1 MQNPIEIKAKTLEE
15 ALIQA
20 SIALNCPIIN
30 LQYEVIQTPS
40 KGFLNIG
47 KKEAIILVGVK
58 ESVKEVKE
66 ESVKETNTKENHQ
79 NNIEEKKQK
88 LETETP
94 QEEIITPKPPKK
106 NLKEES
112 HNGDKLHEIKQE
124 LKDLFSHLPYKI
136 NKIITPKPPK
146 KNLKEESHNG
156 DKLHEIKQELKDLFS
171 HLPYKIN
178 KVEVSF
184 YEPGVLL
191 INIDGEDSALLI
203 GEKGYRYKAL
213 SYLLFNWIHPTY
225 GYSIRLEISTFL
237 QNQEKVMEAQLQSV
251 IMTVHEVGKGQMKA
265 PDGVLTYIALKKLRK
280 AFPNKY
286 VSIKTNLNDEK
297 YIVINDFNNE

>member
-47 KKEAIILVGVK
+47 KKEAIILAGVK

-66 ESVKETNTKENHQ
+66 ESVKETHTKEIHQ
-79 NNIEEKKQK
+79 NNIEEKKQN

-94 QEEIITPKPPKK
+94 QEEK
-106 NLKEES
+106 
-112 HNGDKLHEIKQE
+112 
-124 LKDLFSHLPYKI
+124 
-136 NKIITPKPPK
+136 ITPKPPK

-178 KVEVSF
+178 KVEVSL

-237 QNQEKVMEAQLQSV
+237 QNQEKVMEAQLQST

>member
-47 KKEAIILVGVK
+47 KKEAIILAGVK

-66 ESVKETNTKENHQ
+66 ESVKETNTKENHQNHQ

-106 NLKEES
+106 NPKEES
-112 HNGDKLHEIKQE
+112 H
-124 LKDLFSHLPYKI
+124 S
-136 NKIITPKPPK
+136 
-146 KNLKEESHNG
+146 G

-178 KVEVSF
+178 KVEVSL

-191 INIDGEDSALLI
+191 IDIDGEDSALLI

-213 SYLLFNWIHPTY
+213 SYLLFNWIHPAY

-237 QNQEKVMEAQLQSV
+237 QNQEKVMEAQLQST

>member
-1 MQNPIEIKAKTLEE
+1 MQNFIEIKAKTLEE

-40 KGFLNIG
+40 KGFLSIG
-47 KKEAIILVGVK
+47 KKEAIILAGVK

-66 ESVKETNTKENHQ
+66 ESVKETNTKEIHQ
-79 NNIEEKKQK
+79 SAEEKKQK

-106 NLKEES
+106 NPKEES
-112 HNGDKLHEIKQE
+112 HNGDKLHEIE
-124 LKDLFSHLPYKI
+124 
-136 NKIITPKPPK
+136 
-146 KNLKEESHNG
+146 
-156 DKLHEIKQELKDLFS
+156 QELKDLFS

-178 KVEVSF
+178 KVEVSL

-213 SYLLFNWIHPTY
+213 SYLLFNWIHPAY

-237 QNQEKVMEAQLQSV
+237 QNQEKVMEAQLQST

>member
-1 MQNPIEIKAKTLEE
+1 MQNFIEIKAKTLEE

-40 KGFLNIG
+40 KGFLSIG
-47 KKEAIILVGVK
+47 KKEAIILAGVK

-66 ESVKETNTKENHQ
+66 ESVKETNTKENHQNHQ

-136 NKIITPKPPK
+136 NK
-146 KNLKEESHNG
+146 
-156 DKLHEIKQELKDLFS
+156 
-171 HLPYKIN
+171 
-178 KVEVSF
+178 VEVSL

-191 INIDGEDSALLI
+191 IDIDGEDSALLI

-213 SYLLFNWIHPTY
+213 SYLLFNWIHPAY

-237 QNQEKVMEAQLQSV
+237 QNQEKVMEAQLQST

>member
-40 KGFLNIG
+40 KGFLSIG
-47 KKEAIILVGVK
+47 KKEAIILAGVK
-58 ESVKEVKE
+58 ENIKEVKE
-66 ESVKETNTKENHQ
+66 EGVKETNTKEIHQ
-79 NNIEEKKQK
+79 SAEEKKQN

-94 QEEIITPKPPKK
+94 QEERITPKPPKK

-112 HNGDKLHEIKQE
+112 HGE
-124 LKDLFSHLPYKI
+124 
-136 NKIITPKPPK
+136 
-146 KNLKEESHNG
+146 

-178 KVEVSF
+178 KVEVSL

-191 INIDGEDSALLI
+191 IDIDGEDSALLI

-213 SYLLFNWIHPTY
+213 SYLLFNWIHPAY

-237 QNQEKVMEAQLQSV
+237 QNQEKVMEVQLQSV

>member
-1 MQNPIEIKAKTLEE
+1 MQNFIEIKAKTLEE

-47 KKEAIILVGVK
+47 KKEAIILAGVK
-58 ESVKEVKE
+58 ESVKALKE
-66 ESVKETNTKENHQ
+66 ESVKETHTKEIHQ
-79 NNIEEKKQK
+79 SAEEKKQK
-88 LETETP
+88 LETKTP
-94 QEEIITPKPPKK
+94 QEEIITPKP
-106 NLKEES
+106 S
-112 HNGDKLHEIKQE
+112 
-124 LKDLFSHLPYKI
+124 
-136 NKIITPKPPK
+136 K

-178 KVEVSF
+178 KVEVSL

-191 INIDGEDSALLI
+191 IDIDGEDSALLI

-225 GYSIRLEISTFL
+225 GYNIRLEISTFL
-237 QNQEKVMEAQLQSV
+237 QNQEKVMDTQLQST

-265 PDGVLTYIALKKLRK
+265 PDGVLTYTALKKLRK

>member
-47 KKEAIILVGVK
+47 KKEAIILAGVK

-66 ESVKETNTKENHQ
+66 ESVKETNTKEIHQ
-79 NNIEEKKQK
+79 SAEEKKQK

-106 NLKEES
+106 N
-112 HNGDKLHEIKQE
+112 
-124 LKDLFSHLPYKI
+124 P
-136 NKIITPKPPK
+136 
-146 KNLKEESHNG
+146 KEESHNG

-178 KVEVSF
+178 KVEVSL

-213 SYLLFNWIHPTY
+213 SYLLFNWIHLTY

-237 QNQEKVMEAQLQSV
+237 QNQEKVMEAQLQST

>member
-1 MQNPIEIKAKTLEE
+1 MQNFIEIKAKTLEE
-15 ALIQA
+15 ALVQA

-47 KKEAIILVGVK
+47 KKEAIILASVK
-58 ESVKEVKE
+58 ESVKAVKE
-66 ESVKETNTKENHQ
+66 ESVKETHTKEIHQ
-79 NNIEEKKQK
+79 SAGEKKQK
-88 LETETP
+88 LETKTP

-136 NKIITPKPPK
+136 NK
-146 KNLKEESHNG
+146 
-156 DKLHEIKQELKDLFS
+156 
-171 HLPYKIN
+171 
-178 KVEVSF
+178 VEVSL

-191 INIDGEDSALLI
+191 IDIDGEDSALLI

-225 GYSIRLEISTFL
+225 GYNICLEISTFL
-237 QNQEKVMEAQLQSV
+237 QNQEKVMEVQLQST

>member
-1 MQNPIEIKAKTLEE
+1 MQNFIEIKAKTLEE

-47 KKEAIILVGVK
+47 KKEAIILASVK

-66 ESVKETNTKENHQ
+66 ESVKETNTKEIHQ
-79 NNIEEKKQK
+79 SAEEKKQK
-88 LETETP
+88 LETKTP
-94 QEEIITPKPPKK
+94 QEEIIIPKPPKK

-112 HNGDKLHEIKQE
+112 HNE
-124 LKDLFSHLPYKI
+124 
-136 NKIITPKPPK
+136 
-146 KNLKEESHNG
+146 

-178 KVEVSF
+178 KVEVSL

-191 INIDGEDSALLI
+191 IDIDGEDSALLI

-213 SYLLFNWIHPTY
+213 SYLLFNWIHPAY

-237 QNQEKVMEAQLQSV
+237 QNQEKVMEAQLQST

>member
-1 MQNPIEIKAKTLEE
+1 MQNFIEIKAKTLEE

-58 ESVKEVKE
+58 ESVKEIQEESVKEIQEESVKEIQEESVKEIQE
-66 ESVKETNTKENHQ
+66 ESVKETNTKEIHQ
-79 NNIEEKKQK
+79 SAEEKKQNS
-88 LETETP
+88 EIETP

-136 NKIITPKPPK
+136 NK
-146 KNLKEESHNG
+146 
-156 DKLHEIKQELKDLFS
+156 
-171 HLPYKIN
+171 
-178 KVEVSF
+178 VEVSL

-191 INIDGEDSALLI
+191 IDIDGEDSALLI

-213 SYLLFNWIHPTY
+213 SYLLFNWIHPAY
-225 GYSIRLEISTFL
+225 GYNIRLEISTFL
-237 QNQEKVMEAQLQSV
+237 QNQEKVMEAQLQST

>member
-1 MQNPIEIKAKTLEE
+1 MQNFIEIKAKTLEE

-47 KKEAIILVGVK
+47 KKEAIILAGVK
-58 ESVKEVKE
+58 ESVKEIQE
-66 ESVKETNTKENHQ
+66 ESAKETNTKETHQ
-79 NNIEEKKQK
+79 SAEEKKQNS
-88 LETETP
+88 EIETP
-94 QEEIITPKPPKK
+94 QEEIT
-106 NLKEES
+106 
-112 HNGDKLHEIKQE
+112 
-124 LKDLFSHLPYKI
+124 
-136 NKIITPKPPK
+136 TPKPPK

-178 KVEVSF
+178 KVEVSL
-184 YEPGVLL
+184 YEPRVLL
-191 INIDGEDSALLI
+191 IDIDGEDSALLI

-213 SYLLFNWIHPTY
+213 SYLLFNWIHPAY
-225 GYSIRLEISTFL
+225 GYNIRLEISTFL
-237 QNQEKVMEAQLQSV
+237 QNQEKVMDTQLQNT

>member
-1 MQNPIEIKAKTLEE
+1 MQNFIEIKAKTLEE

-40 KGFLNIG
+40 KGFLSIG
-47 KKEAIILVGVK
+47 KKEAIILASVK
-58 ESVKEVKE
+58 ESVKEVKEVQE
-66 ESVKETNTKENHQ
+66 ESVKETNTKEIHQ
-79 NNIEEKKQK
+79 SAEEKKQNLK
-88 LETETP
+88 IETP

-136 NKIITPKPPK
+136 NK
-146 KNLKEESHNG
+146 
-156 DKLHEIKQELKDLFS
+156 
-171 HLPYKIN
+171 
-178 KVEVSF
+178 VEVSL

-191 INIDGEDSALLI
+191 IDIDGEDSALLI

-213 SYLLFNWIHPTY
+213 SYLLFNWIHPAY
-225 GYSIRLEISTFL
+225 GYNIRLEISTFL
-237 QNQEKVMEAQLQSV
+237 QNQEKVMEAQLQST

>member
-47 KKEAIILVGVK
+47 KKEAIILAGVK

-66 ESVKETNTKENHQ
+66 ESVKEIDTKEIHQ

-94 QEEIITPKPPKK
+94 QEEKITPKPPKK
-106 NLKEES
+106 N
-112 HNGDKLHEIKQE
+112 
-124 LKDLFSHLPYKI
+124 P
-136 NKIITPKPPK
+136 
-146 KNLKEESHNG
+146 KEESHNG

-178 KVEVSF
+178 KVEVSL

-191 INIDGEDSALLI
+191 IDIDGEDSALLI

-213 SYLLFNWIHPTY
+213 SYLLFNWIHPAY

-286 VSIKTNLNDEK
+286 ASIKTNLNDEK

>member
-1 MQNPIEIKAKTLEE
+1 MQNFIEIKAKTLEE

-40 KGFLNIG
+40 KGFLSIG
-47 KKEAIILVGVK
+47 KKEAIILAGVK

-66 ESVKETNTKENHQ
+66 SVKEIDTKGIHQ
-79 NNIEEKKQK
+79 NAEEKKQK

-106 NLKEES
+106 N
-112 HNGDKLHEIKQE
+112 
-124 LKDLFSHLPYKI
+124 P
-136 NKIITPKPPK
+136 
-146 KNLKEESHNG
+146 KEESHNG

-178 KVEVSF
+178 KVEVSL

-191 INIDGEDSALLI
+191 IDIDGEDSALLI

-213 SYLLFNWIHPTY
+213 SYLLFNWIHPAY
-225 GYSIRLEISTFL
+225 GYNIRLEISTFL
-237 QNQEKVMEAQLQSV
+237 QNQEKVMEAQLQST

>member
-1 MQNPIEIKAKTLEE
+1 MQNPIKIKAKTLEE

-40 KGFLNIG
+40 KGFLSIG
-47 KKEAIILVGVK
+47 KKEAIILAGVK
-58 ESVKEVKE
+58 ESVKEVQE
-66 ESVKETNTKENHQ
+66 ESVKETNTKEIHQ
-79 NNIEEKKQK
+79 SVEEKKQNS
-88 LETETP
+88 EIETP
-94 QEEIITPKPPKK
+94 QEEIT
-106 NLKEES
+106 
-112 HNGDKLHEIKQE
+112 
-124 LKDLFSHLPYKI
+124 
-136 NKIITPKPPK
+136 TPKPPK

-178 KVEVSF
+178 KVEVSL

-191 INIDGEDSALLI
+191 IDIDGEDSALLI

-213 SYLLFNWIHPTY
+213 SYLLFNWIHPAY
-225 GYSIRLEISTFL
+225 GYNIRLEISTFL
-237 QNQEKVMEAQLQSV
+237 QNQEKVMDTQLQST

>member
-1 MQNPIEIKAKTLEE
+1 MQNFIEIKAKTLEE

-47 KKEAIILVGVK
+47 KKEAIILAGVK
-58 ESVKEVKE
+58 ESVKEIKE
-66 ESVKETNTKENHQ
+66 ESVKETNTKEIYQ
-79 NNIEEKKQK
+79 SAEEKKQNS
-88 LETETP
+88 EIETP
-94 QEEIITPKPPKK
+94 QE
-106 NLKEES
+106 
-112 HNGDKLHEIKQE
+112 
-124 LKDLFSHLPYKI
+124 
-136 NKIITPKPPK
+136 KIITPKPPK

-178 KVEVSF
+178 KVEVSL

-191 INIDGEDSALLI
+191 IDIDGEDSALLI

-213 SYLLFNWIHPTY
+213 SYLLFNWIHPAY
-225 GYSIRLEISTFL
+225 GYNIRLEISTFL
-237 QNQEKVMEAQLQSV
+237 QNQEKVMEAQLQST

>member
-47 KKEAIILVGVK
+47 KKEAIILASVK

-66 ESVKETNTKENHQ
+66 ESVKETNTKENHQNHQ

-136 NKIITPKPPK
+136 NK
-146 KNLKEESHNG
+146 
-156 DKLHEIKQELKDLFS
+156 
-171 HLPYKIN
+171 
-178 KVEVSF
+178 VEVSL

-237 QNQEKVMEAQLQSV
+237 QNQEKVMEAQLQST

>member
-1 MQNPIEIKAKTLEE
+1 MQNFIEIKAKTLEE

-40 KGFLNIG
+40 KGFLSIG
-47 KKEAIILVGVK
+47 KKEAIILA
-58 ESVKEVKE
+58 SVKEVQE
-66 ESVKETNTKENHQ
+66 ESVKETNTKEIHQ
-79 NNIEEKKQK
+79 NVEEKKQN
-88 LETETP
+88 LETGTP
-94 QEEIITPKPPKK
+94 QEKIT
-106 NLKEES
+106 
-112 HNGDKLHEIKQE
+112 
-124 LKDLFSHLPYKI
+124 
-136 NKIITPKPPK
+136 TPKPPK

-191 INIDGEDSALLI
+191 IDIDGEDSALLI

-213 SYLLFNWIHPTY
+213 SYLLFNWIHPAY
-225 GYSIRLEISTFL
+225 GYNIRLEISTFL
-237 QNQEKVMEAQLQSV
+237 QNQEKVMDTQLQST

-297 YIVINDFNNE
+297 YIVINDFNHE

>member
-1 MQNPIEIKAKTLEE
+1 MQNFIEIKAKTLEE

-47 KKEAIILVGVK
+47 KKEAIILAGVK
-58 ESVKEVKE
+58 ESVKETKE
-66 ESVKETNTKENHQ
+66 ESVKETNTKEIHQ
-79 NNIEEKKQK
+79 SAEEKKQK

-94 QEEIITPKPPKK
+94 QEERITPKPPKK
-106 NLKEES
+106 NPKEES
-112 HNGDKLHEIKQE
+112 H
-124 LKDLFSHLPYKI
+124 S
-136 NKIITPKPPK
+136 
-146 KNLKEESHNG
+146 G

-178 KVEVSF
+178 KVEVSL

-191 INIDGEDSALLI
+191 IDIDGEDSALLI

-213 SYLLFNWIHPTY
+213 SYLLFNWIRPAY

-237 QNQEKVMEAQLQSV
+237 QNQEKVMEAQLQST
-251 IMTVHEVGKGQMKA
+251 IMAVHEVGKGQMKA

>member
-1 MQNPIEIKAKTLEE
+1 MQNFIEIKAKTLEE

-58 ESVKEVKE
+58 ESVKEIKEVQE
-66 ESVKETNTKENHQ
+66 ESVKETSTKEIHQ
-79 NNIEEKKQK
+79 SAEEKKQN
-88 LETETP
+88 LEIETP

-136 NKIITPKPPK
+136 NK
-146 KNLKEESHNG
+146 
-156 DKLHEIKQELKDLFS
+156 
-171 HLPYKIN
+171 
-178 KVEVSF
+178 VEVSL

-191 INIDGEDSALLI
+191 IDIDGEDSALLI

-213 SYLLFNWIHPTY
+213 SYLLFNWIHPAY
-225 GYSIRLEISTFL
+225 GYNIRLEISTFL
-237 QNQEKVMEAQLQSV
+237 QNQEKVMEAQLQST

-297 YIVINDFNNE
+297 CIVINDFNNE

>member
-40 KGFLNIG
+40 KGFLSIG
-47 KKEAIILVGVK
+47 KKEAIILAGVK

-79 NNIEEKKQK
+79 NHQNNIEEKKQN

-94 QEEIITPKPPKK
+94 QEER
-106 NLKEES
+106 
-112 HNGDKLHEIKQE
+112 
-124 LKDLFSHLPYKI
+124 
-136 NKIITPKPPK
+136 ITPKPPK

-178 KVEVSF
+178 KVEVSL

-213 SYLLFNWIHPTY
+213 SYLLFNWIHPAY

>member
-1 MQNPIEIKAKTLEE
+1 MQNFIEIKAKTLEE

-40 KGFLNIG
+40 KGFLSIG
-47 KKEAIILVGVK
+47 KKEAIILAGVK

-66 ESVKETNTKENHQ
+66 ESVKETSTKENHQNHQ
-79 NNIEEKKQK
+79 NNIEEKKQN

-112 HNGDKLHEIKQE
+112 H
-124 LKDLFSHLPYKI
+124 S
-136 NKIITPKPPK
+136 
-146 KNLKEESHNG
+146 G

-178 KVEVSF
+178 KVEVSL

-191 INIDGEDSALLI
+191 IDIDGEDSALLI

-213 SYLLFNWIHPTY
+213 SYLLFNWIHPAY

-237 QNQEKVMEAQLQSV
+237 QNQEKVMEAQLQST

>member
-58 ESVKEVKE
+58 ESVKESVKEVKE
-66 ESVKETNTKENHQ
+66 ESVKETNTKEIHQ
-79 NNIEEKKQK
+79 SAEEKKQK
-88 LETETP
+88 LETKTP
-94 QEEIITPKPPKK
+94 QEERITPKPPKK
-106 NLKEES
+106 N
-112 HNGDKLHEIKQE
+112 
-124 LKDLFSHLPYKI
+124 P
-136 NKIITPKPPK
+136 
-146 KNLKEESHNG
+146 KEESHNG

-178 KVEVSF
+178 KVEVSL

-191 INIDGEDSALLI
+191 IDIDGEDSALLI

-213 SYLLFNWIHPTY
+213 SYLLFNWIHHAY

-237 QNQEKVMEAQLQSV
+237 QNQEKVMEAQLQST

>member
-1 MQNPIEIKAKTLEE
+1 MQNFIEIKAKTLEE

-40 KGFLNIG
+40 KGFLSIG
-47 KKEAIILVGVK
+47 KKEAIILAGVK

-66 ESVKETNTKENHQ
+66 ESVKETNTKEIHQ
-79 NNIEEKKQK
+79 NAEEKKQN

-106 NLKEES
+106 N
-112 HNGDKLHEIKQE
+112 
-124 LKDLFSHLPYKI
+124 P
-136 NKIITPKPPK
+136 
-146 KNLKEESHNG
+146 KEESHNG

-178 KVEVSF
+178 KVEVSL

-191 INIDGEDSALLI
+191 IDIDGEDSALLI

-225 GYSIRLEISTFL
+225 GYNIRLEISTFL
-237 QNQEKVMEAQLQSV
+237 QNQEKVMEAQLQST

>member
-47 KKEAIILVGVK
+47 KKEAIILASVK

-66 ESVKETNTKENHQ
+66 ESVKEIDTKGIHQ
-79 NNIEEKKQK
+79 STEEKQS
-88 LETETP
+88 LGIETP
-94 QEEIITPKPPKK
+94 QEERIAPKPPKK
-106 NLKEES
+106 
-112 HNGDKLHEIKQE
+112 
-124 LKDLFSHLPYKI
+124 
-136 NKIITPKPPK
+136 TP
-146 KNLKEESHNG
+146 KEESHNG

-178 KVEVSF
+178 KVEVSL

-191 INIDGEDSALLI
+191 IDIDGEDSALLI

-213 SYLLFNWIHPTY
+213 SYLLFNWIHPAY

-237 QNQEKVMEAQLQSV
+237 QNQEKVMEAQLQST

>member
-1 MQNPIEIKAKTLEE
+1 MQNFIEIKAKTLEE

-47 KKEAIILVGVK
+47 KKEAIILAGVK

-66 ESVKETNTKENHQ
+66 ESVKETNTKEIHQ
-79 NNIEEKKQK
+79 SAEEKKQK

-106 NLKEES
+106 N
-112 HNGDKLHEIKQE
+112 
-124 LKDLFSHLPYKI
+124 P
-136 NKIITPKPPK
+136 
-146 KNLKEESHNG
+146 KEESHNG

-178 KVEVSF
+178 KVEVSL

-191 INIDGEDSALLI
+191 IDIDGEDSALLI

-237 QNQEKVMEAQLQSV
+237 QNQEKVMEAQLQST

>member
-1 MQNPIEIKAKTLEE
+1 MQNFIEIKAKTLEE

-20 SIALNCPIIN
+20 SIALTCPIIN

-40 KGFLNIG
+40 KGFLSIG
-47 KKEAIILVGVK
+47 KKEAIILAGVK

-66 ESVKETNTKENHQ
+66 ESAKEIDTKGIHQ
-79 NNIEEKKQK
+79 SAEEKKQN

-94 QEEIITPKPPKK
+94 QEERITPKPPKK
-106 NLKEES
+106 TLKEES
-112 HNGDKLHEIKQE
+112 HSGDKLHEIKQE
-124 LKDLFSHLPYKI
+124 LKDLL
-136 NKIITPKPPK
+136 
-146 KNLKEESHNG
+146 
-156 DKLHEIKQELKDLFS
+156 S

-178 KVEVSF
+178 KVEVSL

-191 INIDGEDSALLI
+191 IDIDGEDSALLI
-203 GEKGYRYKAL
+203 GEKGYRYKAF
-213 SYLLFNWIHPTY
+213 SYLLFNWIHSAY

-237 QNQEKVMEAQLQSV
+237 QNQEKVMEAQLQST

>member
-1 MQNPIEIKAKTLEE
+1 MQNFIEIKAKTLEE
-15 ALIQA
+15 TLIQA

-40 KGFLNIG
+40 KGFLSIG
-47 KKEAIILVGVK
+47 KKEAIILASVK
-58 ESVKEVKE
+58 ESVKEIKD
-66 ESVKETNTKENHQ
+66 ESVKETNTKKTHQ
-79 NNIEEKKQK
+79 SAEEKKQNS
-88 LETETP
+88 EIETP
-94 QEEIITPKPPKK
+94 QEEIT
-106 NLKEES
+106 
-112 HNGDKLHEIKQE
+112 
-124 LKDLFSHLPYKI
+124 
-136 NKIITPKPPK
+136 TPKPPK

-178 KVEVSF
+178 KVEVSL

-191 INIDGEDSALLI
+191 IDIDGEDSALLI

-213 SYLLFNWIHPTY
+213 SYLLFNWIHPAY
-225 GYSIRLEISTFL
+225 GYNIRLEISTFL
-237 QNQEKVMEAQLQSV
+237 QNQEKVMEAQLQST

-286 VSIKTNLNDEK
+286 VSIKTNLNNEK

>member
-1 MQNPIEIKAKTLEE
+1 MQNFIEIKAKTLEE

-40 KGFLNIG
+40 KGFLSIG
-47 KKEAIILVGVK
+47 KKEAIILAGVK

-94 QEEIITPKPPKK
+94 QEERITPKPPKK

-124 LKDLFSHLPYKI
+124 LK
-136 NKIITPKPPK
+136 
-146 KNLKEESHNG
+146 E
-156 DKLHEIKQELKDLFS
+156 LFS

-178 KVEVSF
+178 KVEVSL

-191 INIDGEDSALLI
+191 IDIDGEDSALLI

-213 SYLLFNWIHPTY
+213 SYLLFNWIHPAY

-297 YIVINDFNNE
+297 YIVISDFNNE

>member
-1 MQNPIEIKAKTLEE
+1 MQNFIEIKAKTLEE

-40 KGFLNIG
+40 KGFLSIG
-47 KKEAIILVGVK
+47 KKEAIILAGVK

-94 QEEIITPKPPKK
+94 QEEKITPKPPKK

-112 HNGDKLHEIKQE
+112 HNE
-124 LKDLFSHLPYKI
+124 
-136 NKIITPKPPK
+136 
-146 KNLKEESHNG
+146 

>member
-40 KGFLNIG
+40 KGFLSIG
-47 KKEAIILVGVK
+47 KKEAIILAGVK

-79 NNIEEKKQK
+79 NNIEEKKQ

-94 QEEIITPKPPKK
+94 QEERITPKPPKK
-106 NLKEES
+106 N
-112 HNGDKLHEIKQE
+112 
-124 LKDLFSHLPYKI
+124 P
-136 NKIITPKPPK
+136 
-146 KNLKEESHNG
+146 KEESHNG

-178 KVEVSF
+178 KVEVSL

-191 INIDGEDSALLI
+191 IDIDGEDSALLI

-213 SYLLFNWIHPTY
+213 SYLLFNWIHPAY

-237 QNQEKVMEAQLQSV
+237 QNQEKVMEAQLQST

>member
-47 KKEAIILVGVK
+47 KKEAIILA
-58 ESVKEVKE
+58 
-66 ESVKETNTKENHQ
+66 SVKETKENSLKETSAKENHQNHQ
-79 NNIEEKKQK
+79 NNIEEKKQN

-94 QEEIITPKPPKK
+94 QEERITPKPPKK

-112 HNGDKLHEIKQE
+112 HNE
-124 LKDLFSHLPYKI
+124 
-136 NKIITPKPPK
+136 
-146 KNLKEESHNG
+146 

-178 KVEVSF
+178 KVEMSF

-191 INIDGEDSALLI
+191 IDIDGEDSALLI

>member
-30 LQYEVIQTPS
+30 LQYEVIQMPS
-40 KGFLNIG
+40 KGFLSIG
-47 KKEAIILVGVK
+47 KKEAIILASVK

-66 ESVKETNTKENHQ
+66 ESVKEIHQ
-79 NNIEEKKQK
+79 SAEEKKQN

-94 QEEIITPKPPKK
+94 QEERITPKPPKK

-112 HNGDKLHEIKQE
+112 HGEDKLHAIKQE
-124 LKDLFSHLPYKI
+124 LK
-136 NKIITPKPPK
+136 
-146 KNLKEESHNG
+146 E
-156 DKLHEIKQELKDLFS
+156 LFS

-178 KVEVSF
+178 KVEVSL

-191 INIDGEDSALLI
+191 IDIDGEDSALLI

-213 SYLLFNWIHPTY
+213 SYLLFNWIHPAY

>member
-47 KKEAIILVGVK
+47 KKEAIILAGVK

-66 ESVKETNTKENHQ
+66 ESVKETNTKENHQNHQ

-106 NLKEES
+106 NPKEES
-112 HNGDKLHEIKQE
+112 H
-124 LKDLFSHLPYKI
+124 S
-136 NKIITPKPPK
+136 
-146 KNLKEESHNG
+146 G

-178 KVEVSF
+178 KVEVSL

-191 INIDGEDSALLI
+191 IDIDGEDSALLI

-237 QNQEKVMEAQLQSV
+237 QNQEKVMEAQLQST

>member
-1 MQNPIEIKAKTLEE
+1 MQNFIEIKAKTLEE

-20 SIALNCPIIN
+20 SIALNYPIIN

-58 ESVKEVKE
+58 EVKE
-66 ESVKETNTKENHQ
+66 ESVKETNTKEIHQ
-79 NNIEEKKQK
+79 SAEEKKQK

-94 QEEIITPKPPKK
+94 QEEKITPKPPKK

-112 HNGDKLHEIKQE
+112 HGE
-124 LKDLFSHLPYKI
+124 
-136 NKIITPKPPK
+136 
-146 KNLKEESHNG
+146 

-178 KVEVSF
+178 KVEVSL

-191 INIDGEDSALLI
+191 IDIDGEDSALLI

-265 PDGVLTYIALKKLRK
+265 PDSVLTYIALKKLRK

>member
-40 KGFLNIG
+40 KGFLSIG
-47 KKEAIILVGVK
+47 KKEAIILAGVK

-66 ESVKETNTKENHQ
+66 ESVKETNTKENHQNHQ

-106 NLKEES
+106 N
-112 HNGDKLHEIKQE
+112 
-124 LKDLFSHLPYKI
+124 P
-136 NKIITPKPPK
+136 
-146 KNLKEESHNG
+146 KEESHNG

-178 KVEVSF
+178 KVEVSL

-191 INIDGEDSALLI
+191 IDIDGEDSALLI

-213 SYLLFNWIHPTY
+213 SYLLFNWIHPAY

-237 QNQEKVMEAQLQSV
+237 QNQEKVMEAQLQST

>member
-47 KKEAIILVGVK
+47 KKEAIILAGVK

-94 QEEIITPKPPKK
+94 QEERITPKPPKK
-106 NLKEES
+106 N
-112 HNGDKLHEIKQE
+112 
-124 LKDLFSHLPYKI
+124 P
-136 NKIITPKPPK
+136 
-146 KNLKEESHNG
+146 KEESHNG

-191 INIDGEDSALLI
+191 IDIDGEDSALLI

-213 SYLLFNWIHPTY
+213 SYLLFNWIHPAY
-225 GYSIRLEISTFL
+225 GYNIRLEISTFL
-237 QNQEKVMEAQLQSV
+237 QNQEKVMEAQLQST

>member
-1 MQNPIEIKAKTLEE
+1 MQNFIEIKAKTLEE

-40 KGFLNIG
+40 KGFLSIG
-47 KKEAIILVGVK
+47 KKEAIILASVK

-66 ESVKETNTKENHQ
+66 ESVKETNTKEIHQ
-79 NNIEEKKQK
+79 SAKEKKQN
-88 LETETP
+88 LEIETP

-106 NLKEES
+106 N
-112 HNGDKLHEIKQE
+112 
-124 LKDLFSHLPYKI
+124 P
-136 NKIITPKPPK
+136 
-146 KNLKEESHNG
+146 KEESHNG

-178 KVEVSF
+178 KVEVSL
-184 YEPGVLL
+184 YEPRVLL
-191 INIDGEDSALLI
+191 IDIDGEDSALLI

-213 SYLLFNWIHPTY
+213 SYLLFNWIHPAY
-225 GYSIRLEISTFL
+225 GYNIRLEISTFL
-237 QNQEKVMEAQLQSV
+237 QNREKVMDTQLQST

>member
-1 MQNPIEIKAKTLEE
+1 MQNFIEIKAKTLEE

-47 KKEAIILVGVK
+47 KKEAIILAGVK

-66 ESVKETNTKENHQ
+66 ESVKETNTKEIHQ
-79 NNIEEKKQK
+79 SAEEKKQN
-88 LETETP
+88 LETKTP
-94 QEEIITPKPPKK
+94 QEEKIT
-106 NLKEES
+106 L
-112 HNGDKLHEIKQE
+112 
-124 LKDLFSHLPYKI
+124 
-136 NKIITPKPPK
+136 KPPK

-178 KVEVSF
+178 KVEVSL

-191 INIDGEDSALLI
+191 IDIDGEDSALLI
-203 GEKGYRYKAL
+203 GENGYRYKAL

-225 GYSIRLEISTFL
+225 GYNIRLEISTFL
-237 QNQEKVMEAQLQSV
+237 QNQEKVMEAQLQST

>member
-30 LQYEVIQTPS
+30 LQYEVVQTPS
-40 KGFLNIG
+40 KGFLSIG
-47 KKEAIILVGVK
+47 KKEAIILASVK

-79 NNIEEKKQK
+79 NHQNNIEEKKQN

-94 QEEIITPKPPKK
+94 QEERITPKPPKK
-106 NLKEES
+106 
-112 HNGDKLHEIKQE
+112 
-124 LKDLFSHLPYKI
+124 
-136 NKIITPKPPK
+136 T
-146 KNLKEESHNG
+146 LKEESHNG

-178 KVEVSF
+178 KVEVSL

-191 INIDGEDSALLI
+191 IDIDGEDSALLI

-213 SYLLFNWIHPTY
+213 SYLLFNWIHPAY